1 MPAENASNRTDAVRC
16 IIIQGKFR
24 QVGRKTAARAL
35 SGAGCGGALLTG
47 EVGLSRFERETEARW
62 RYAQPSPLMPGL
74 AKATPPSTVTVEP
87 TT

>member
-1 MPAENASNRTDAVRC
+1 MWDAKPQPAR
-16 IIIQGKFR
+16 FR
-24 QVGRKTAARAL
+24 ARA
-35 SGAGCGGALLTG
+35 SRWSNFDRRGGLW
-47 EVGLSRFERETEARW
+47 RFERETEARW